1 MTHVIKSGHFP
12 TPLPE
17 GLTMRR
23 TVIKMR
29 AAAVLLGAG
38 LIMSLTWLPTA
49 SATTQMTAT
58 VGVNIRAGAGTQ
70 TSVLGGLYRGQ
81 TVTVISSSQG
91 WTKIKF
97 AGSTAYVASR
107 YLSKGADLPA
117 PKKIGAGTVKVTTTA
132 LNLRTGP
139 GLSYQV
145 IKVLKDG
152 ARVTMTGKTARGWAQ
167 LVSGKSTGWSSMQ
180 YLASSS
186 SGKPKIIGKRVA
198 TADLDIR
205 TTSGASAKTVAEVK
219 KGTALSVT
227 GATQNGRAQIIYR
240 GAVRWV
246 TAKYLTNLTSNQ
258 PALPKLPK
266 ITGSRYATATLNIRS
281 TYADKYKLITE
292 VPRGTKLSITGV
304 VKNGKMQIVFEK
316 AVRWVT
322 AKYLSKSA
330 AELNATELAGGRERA
345 SSRMRSRSIAQRG
358 RSSRR
363 SRPYYT
369 LRAGVFTDHST
380 GRALDLMIPN
390 YKSASGKALGY
401 KVAAWAKANAKP
413 LGINYVIW
421 NQHIWN
427 ITRDSEG
434 WRYMADRGGDSANHK
449 NHVHITVFAAGFDP
463 R

>member
-1 MTHVIKSGHFP
+1 MRRAVIK
-12 TPLPE
+12 
-17 GLTMRR
+17 
-23 TVIKMR
+23 VR
-29 AAAVLLGAG
+29 AVAG
-38 LIMSLTWLPTA
+38 LVAVGVMFTLLSPQA
-49 SATTQMTAT
+49 ANAATQMTAT
-58 VGVNIRAGAGTQ
+58 VGVNIRSGASTQ
-70 TSVLGGLYRGQ
+70 SSILGGLYRGQ
-81 TVTVISSSQG
+81 TVTAITSSGG
-91 WTKIKF
+91 WTKITF

-107 YLSKGADLPA
+107 YLSKGKDLPV
-117 PKKIGAGTVKVTTTA
+117 PKKIGAGTVKITTTA

-139 GLSYQV
+139 GLSYRV
-145 IKVLKDG
+145 IKVLKEG
-152 ARVTMTGKTARGWAQ
+152 TKVTLTGKTARGWAQ
-167 LVSGKSTGWSSMQ
+167 LVNGKSTGWSSMQ
-180 YLASSS
+180 YLASSTT
-186 SGKPKIIGKRVA
+186 GRPAVIGKRVA

-205 TTSGASAKTVAEVK
+205 TTSGAGAKTVAEAK

-227 GATQNGRAQIIYR
+227 GAIQNGRAQIIYK
-240 GAVRWV
+240 GAIRWV
-246 TAKYLTNLTSNQ
+246 TAKYLSNLKSNL
-258 PALPKLPK
+258 PAPPKLPK
-266 ITGSRYATATLNIRS
+266 ITGARYATATLNIRS

-304 VKNGKMQIVFEK
+304 VKNGRMQIIFEK

-330 AELNATELAGGRERA
+330 P
-345 SSRMRSRSIAQRG
+345 SSIAPSWRAVERG
-358 RSSRR
+358 LKPNAIKVHRAARAKF
-363 SRPYYT
+363 PQITTYYT

-390 YKSASGKALGY
+390 YRSASGKALGY
-401 KVAAWAKANAKP
+401 KVAAWAKANARD

-427 ITRDSEG
+427 IQRDSEG

>member
-1 MTHVIKSGHFP
+1 MR
-12 TPLPE
+12 
-17 GLTMRR
+17 GLAMRR
-23 TVIKMR
+23 TVIKVR
-29 AAAVLLGAG
+29 AFAA
-38 LIMSLTWLPTA
+38 LIAVGVIVSLMLPQSA

-58 VGVNIRAGAGTQ
+58 VGVNIRSGAS
-70 TSVLGGLYRGQ
+70 TSAAILGGLYRGQ
-81 TVTVISSSQG
+81 TVSEVSSSHG

-107 YLSKGADLPA
+107 YLTKGKDLPA
-117 PKKIGAGTVKVTTTA
+117 PKKIGAGTVKITTTA
-132 LNLRTGP
+132 LNLRKGP
-139 GLSYQV
+139 GLSYRV
-145 IKVLKDG
+145 IKVLKAG
-152 ARVTMTGKTARGWAQ
+152 AKVTMTGKTARGWAQ

-180 YLASSS
+180 YLASSTT
-186 SGKPKIIGKRVA
+186 GRPAIIGKRVA
-198 TADLDIR
+198 TAKLDIR
-205 TTSGASAKTVAEVK
+205 TTSGAAARTVAEVK

-227 GATQNGRAQIIYR
+227 GAIQNGRAQIIYK

-246 TAKYLTNLTSNQ
+246 TAKYLTNLASNQ
-258 PALPKLPK
+258 PSLPKLPK
-266 ITGSRYATATLNIRS
+266 ITGTRYATAPLNIRS
-281 TYADKYKLITE
+281 TYAGKYKLITE

-304 VKNGKMQIVFEK
+304 VKNGRMQIIFEK

-322 AKYLSKSA
+322 AKYLSKSVPSSTPPSWRAVERGLKPNAIKVHRA
-330 AELNATELAGGRERA
+330 ARA
-345 SSRMRSRSIAQRG
+345 KFPQITT
-358 RSSRR
+358 
-363 SRPYYT
+363 YYT

-427 ITRDSEG
+427 IRRDSEG
-434 WRYMADRGGDSANHK
+434 WRYMADRGDDSSNHK
-449 NHVHITVFAAGFDP
+449 NHVHITVFADGFDP